1 MKAYFK
7 ILTLS
12 LLAVTLFLPPA
23 FSQKIAITD
32 VHVIPMD
39 REILLENQTVLIS
52 NGKIESISNSA
63 DFQNNGNYQIIEG
76 KGKYLIPGLSEFH
89 SHIPNNM
96 ELAEETMWLYV
107 MHGVLTVRGMI
118 GHPNHLVLKE
128 KIANGELVGPRIFA
142 AGPSLNGTSVENPE
156 KGRQMVKD
164 QAAANYDHLKLHP
177 GLDKPKFDAIA
188 KTAQNEDIFYG
199 GHVSVDVGLVHALAG
214 GYRSIEHMDGYIE
227 ALVSDKS
234 LLDPQVSGLFGV
246 NLIEHIDR
254 NKMDELVKMT
264 KAQKTWIVP
273 TQSLFE
279 RWMGPA
285 SAQEFEQMEEFK
297 LMAVGTRANWFR
309 QKRMFDNSQP
319 NKEKLEDY
327 LAFRREMLMKLHN
340 AGVPFVLGSDSP
352 QILNVPGVATH
363 HEMAA
368 LARAGMSP
376 FEIYKTGTVNA
387 AEYFEQKETFG
398 QITVGADADLVL
410 LNANP
415 LEAVENFQTI
425 EGVIVQGKFITKETL
440 NQKKMEI
447 IEANKE

>member
-7 ILTLS
+7 ILALS
-12 LLAVTLFLPPA
+12 LLAVILFLPPA
-23 FSQKIAITD
+23 ISQKIAITD

-188 KTAQNEDIFYG
+188 ETAQNEGIFYG
-199 GHVSVDVGLVHALAG
+199 GHVSVDVGLAHALAG

-264 KAQKTWIVP
+264 KDQNTWIVP

-327 LAFRREMLMKLHN
+327 LAFRREMLMMLHD

-363 HEMAA
+363 HEMVA
-368 LARAGMSP
+368 LAHAGMSP

-387 AEYFEQKETFG
+387 AEYFEQKGTFG

-410 LNANP
+410 LNENP
-415 LEAVENFQTI
+415 LEDVENFQTI
-425 EGVIVQGKFITKETL
+425 DGVIVQGKFISKETL
-440 NQKKMEI
+440 NQTKAKI
-447 IEANKE
+447 IEANKG